1 MNTTLLIMAAGI
13 GSRFKNGLKQL
24 TPVGINNE
32 VLMEYAI
39 SDAISVG
46 FNKIIFVI
54 RKDIEKD
61 FHNQISSKLNNRIK
75 VEYAYQNLN
84 DLPKGH
90 HIKVERQKPWGTGH
104 AVLAA
109 RDLIKE
115 PFAVI
120 NADDYYGKEGFEKI
134 HDFLT
139 TKVSEREF
147 CMAGFIL
154 KNTLSDHGAVTRGL
168 CKINSQNEV
177 IEITETSGIIKS
189 SEGPVYIKE
198 DGSQVLLDPNSFVS
212 MNMWGFPACFMTE
225 LRIGFKNFLVK
236 NEKDPKAEYLLPAVV
251 DSMIKSKKARLS
263 LLPTEEHW
271 YGMTYQEDKEIV
283 KASIKKM
290 VDSGRYPQPLF
301 Q

>member
-13 GSRFKNGLKQL
+13 GSRFGNGLKQL

-54 RKDIEKD
+54 RKDIEEE
-61 FHNQISSKLNNRIK
+61 FHKQIGSKLNNRIK
-75 VEYAYQNLN
+75 VEYAYQELN
-84 DLPKGH
+84 DLPKGYH
-90 HIKVERQKPWGTGH
+90 LRTERQKPWGTGH

-109 RDLIKE
+109 RNLIKE

-120 NADDYYGKEGFEKI
+120 NADDYYGQEGFEKI
-134 HDFLT
+134 HDFLVS
-139 TKVSEREF
+139 KVSKTNF

-168 CKINSQNEV
+168 CRINQQNEV
-177 IEITETSGIIKS
+177 IEITETPGITKT
-189 SEGPVYIKE
+189 SEGPACIKE
-198 DGSQVLLDPNSFVS
+198 DGSQILLDPDSFVS
-212 MNMWGFPACFMTE
+212 MNMWGFSDTFMLE
-225 LRIGFKNFLVK
+225 LEEKFKDFLDE
-236 NEKDPKAEYLLPAVV
+236 NIKDNKAEYLLPTVV
-251 DSMIKSKKARLS
+251 DSMIKAQKAKLN

-271 YGMTYQEDKEIV
+271 YGMTYKEDSEIV
-283 KASIKKM
+283 KTAIKKM
-290 VDSGRYPQPLF
+290 VKEGRYPQPLF
-301 Q
+301 